1 MIDASYRGEK
11 VVVQALNEAAGPDEQ
26 RRFLQQALKQR
37 TMGEHVNVVS
47 LLGVA
52 LDSPPFLSVLK
63 SGDDDAGDLKTFLL
77 NAGGKLIFN
86 GTSNNGLAVLSLKI
100 PFLQSNCPLTRLWC
114 LDFPAISL
122 RAWAICMTCFIFL
135 LIWAH
140 ALAV

>member
-1 MIDASYRGEK
+1 MRYADLLGKGRFGWVIDASYRGEK

-86 GTSNNGLAVLSLKI
+86 DKGRQNT
-100 PFLQSNCPLTRLWC
+100 
-114 LDFPAISL
+114 
-122 RAWAICMTCFIFL
+122 L
-135 LIWAH
+135 L
-140 ALAV
+140 